1 MTADLSE
8 SDLARGTRVL
18 SASRNI
24 AAIQNL
30 GFIPRAFTRL
40 TGTKEVIPGQ
50 KSASRKS
57 QVTPSKPFVAN
68 TVADE
73 CKEVA
78 ARALQL
84 NVQCLVP
91 PFHRDVIGDGRS
103 TIP

>member
-1 MTADLSE
+1 MRHAGGLLRRDQYGR
-8 SDLARGTRVL
+8 SDRR
-18 SASRNI
+18 SWSR
-24 AAIQNL
+24 
-30 GFIPRAFTRL
+30 
-40 TGTKEVIPGQ
+40 
-50 KSASRKS
+50 S
-57 QVTPSKPFVAN
+57 PFVAN

-73 CKEVA
+73 CKEIA